1 MSRGAKLCDLFSRSS
16 SSSSLL
22 VRARANGRNDAAS
35 VLHTPFPHCFLN
47 AARLER
53 KRVSGREGS
62 GVSVGDESQKVCI
75 NRPLYITSMGYADEP
90 LCLNNFPLLFVI
102 RIQGKVKKALKGEQ
116 DDLFKPAH
124 EQIRSCVWKVVLL
137 CVY

>member
-1 MSRGAKLCDLFSRSS
+1 M
-16 SSSSLL
+16 
-22 VRARANGRNDAAS
+22 RARTNGRNDAAS
-35 VLHTPFPHCFLN
+35 FLHTHFPHCFLN

-53 KRVSGREGS
+53 KR
-62 GVSVGDESQKVCI
+62 VSVGDESQKVCI

-102 RIQGKVKKALKGEQ
+102 RIQGKVRKALKGEQ

-124 EQIRSCVWKVVLL
+124 EQIRSCVWKVVLS